1 MSLEVSDDALQAK
14 KKTRKDKIMKQKPQ
28 EIKVRTR
35 PRRQGMMTLMMH
47 QEIKEASYVLCTS
60 QFLLFIYHFFIMLS
74 LYMVGTH
81 LSFGF

>member
-14 KKTRKDKIMKQKPQ
+14 KKTRKDKIMKQKSQ

-35 PRRQGMMTLMMH
+35 QRRQGMMTLMMH

-60 QFLLFIYHFFIMLS
+60 QFLLFIYHFL
-74 LYMVGTH
+74 LC
-81 LSFGF
+81 

>member
-1 MSLEVSDDALQAK
+1 MSLEVPDEALQAK
-14 KKTRKDKIMKQKPQ
+14 KNTRKDKIMKQKPQ

-35 PRRQGMMTLMMH
+35 PRRQGMMTWMMH

-60 QFLLFIYHFFIMLS
+60 QFLLFIYHFFMLS